1 MARYKLSNALRY
13 CDPKEFRTDKAA
25 WNNLRKQF
33 IFKQKDGS
41 VSGCFIRLWKEIEV
55 EVPINNEEEYV
66 KEHNSIYGPR
76 PYGYGQDDAELLKVG
91 EPNIHTVWIPVLEG
105 ITTHPYDVTKKKK

>member
-13 CDPKEFRTDKAA
+13 CEPKEFKTDKAA

-33 IFKQKDGS
+33 IFKEKDGS
-41 VSGCFIRLWKEIEV
+41 VSGCFICLRKEIEV

-66 KEHNSIYGPR
+66 KMYNAKYGPR
-76 PYGYGQDDAELLKVG
+76 PYGYGPDDAELMKVG
-91 EPNIHTVWIPVLEG
+91 EPNIHKIWIPILEG
-105 ITTHPYDVTKKKK
+105 ITTHPYSVAKKK